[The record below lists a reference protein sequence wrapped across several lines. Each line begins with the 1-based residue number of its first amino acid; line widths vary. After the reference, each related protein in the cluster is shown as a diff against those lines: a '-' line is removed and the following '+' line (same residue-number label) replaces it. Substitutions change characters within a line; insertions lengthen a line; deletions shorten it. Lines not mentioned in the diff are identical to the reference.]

1 MNLPPYFLEET
12 PHDCLQYVL
21 LARRMSNRLSAEK
34 IEKSQA
40 LPKKVSELLHSE
52 SPFEPHPKVLIQMN
66 SDSDSQMNLPIVMS
80 SAEQKNKSTIKEM
93 EPKKISNLVM

>member
-40 LPKKVSELLHSE
+40 LRKKVSEVLHSE
-52 SPFEPHPKVLIQMN
+52 GPFESHPKE
-66 SDSDSQMNLPIVMS
+66 SYGS
-80 SAEQKNKSTIKEM
+80 
-93 EPKKISNLVM
+93 